1 MTTGSAHAHAQVQS
15 RQQAVSHFNA
25 VAEVLVSAQLVLQ
38 VHATSHV
45 ACGMQRET
53 RQCDD
58 LQLFTPYR
66 NVILTLLYFQFLRMR
81 YMANDISRS
90 AAVPTEPL
98 VSVSAAFV
106 PVRLVKEDTV
116 GLPLLRP
123 RHACVRVGRR
133 SDRIDARCAAA
144 GGRRPTYVAL
154 SQVQGVPELFPRTR
168 NTPTRAHA
176 HARARAHSSVR
187 IADSLSHI

>member
-1 MTTGSAHAHAQVQS
+1 MQS
-15 RQQAVSHFNA
+15 RQQAVSHLNA

-45 ACGMQRET
+45 ACGMQRDT

-90 AAVPTEPL
+90 AAVPL
-98 VSVSAAFV
+98 GRLRFHCV
-106 PVRLVKEDTV
+106 PVRLVKTV
-116 GLPLLRP
+116 GLPLRRP

-154 SQVQGVPELFPRTR
+154 SQVQGVPELFPRSVSAHTSARARTR
-168 NTPTRAHA
+168 STPTRAHA
-176 HARARAHSSVR
+176 HAHASVR